1 MPMIEEQITESIQTG
16 APSIKYEQGRD
27 QIASMPDVDAELY
40 QMFLEALKE
49 GQLPPG
55 TDFKTYKDMM
65 MQIGQQQVEPGQG
78 IMQGDRAMA
87 AYGGLMGADG
97 RKQYGIGSWFQKKI
111 MDPIKNNPVVSAA
124 AAALAYDQ
132 FGIPTGGGN
141 KIGGNQNVK
150 NFLSGIFGNKS
161 TDETVDRAEETE
173 VQNYPG
179 TSTFGKIANMGSSA
193 LGFLNNNK
201 ELASVLGGGIAG
213 LFSKNQ
219 EEEDSISG
227 GMGTGIGIQNVA
239 KTANL
244 LSPTEA
250 SAVGLRFSP
259 ELSTRKYSP
268 AEMAV
273 AYGNENIDPLA
284 TANLAQGGR
293 IGFANGSKDEGF
305 SGVHRAKRI
314 WNNLPDDIQGGYKG
328 FHDFFMGGDW
338 EGVNMAQGGRIGYGD
353 GGLTKYEISRLGKL
367 GYNTKGGTVLEPF
380 GGLNVLRDILKVNNY
395 AQGGPTTPGGTG
407 YNQPGYLGGRATT
420 RPQFDE
426 GGMLNLGG
434 MEKDYRSEGG
444 FVPIG
449 EYEKKDDV
457 PARLSVNEFVFTAD
471 AVRGAGEGDV
481 DAGAKKLEGLM
492 AVLEKKGKRS
502 GAKEMFSVSERIGEV
517 I

>member
-111 MDPIKNNPVVSAA
+111 MDPIKNNPVTAA
-124 AAALAYDQ
+124 TIAALGVNQ
-132 FGIPTGGGN
+132 FGIPGTGGDGVDDN
-141 KIGGNQNVK
+141 FGRGFIGD
-150 NFLSGIFGNKS
+150 L
-161 TDETVDRAEETE
+161 
-173 VQNYPG
+173 
-179 TSTFGKIANMGSSA
+179 FGKIPDSVKSAGKDIVLGKKVDADGNPVEGTRTGGLLSSLSKA
-193 LGFLNNNK
+193 
-201 ELASVLGGGIAG
+201 AIPIIGGGIAG
-213 LFSKNQ
+213 LFSQNQ

-492 AVLEKKGKRS
+492 SVLEKKGKRS

>member
-293 IGFANGSKDEGF
+293 IG
-305 SGVHRAKRI
+305 
-314 WNNLPDDIQGGYKG
+314 
-328 FHDFFMGGDW
+328 
-338 EGVNMAQGGRIGYGD
+338 YGD

-380 GGLNVLRDILKVNNY
+380 GGLNVLRDILKVNSY

-434 MEKDYRSEGG
+434 MEKDHRSEGG

-492 AVLEKKGKRS
+492 SVLEKKGKRS

>member
-1 MPMIEEQITESIQTG
+1 MEIE
-16 APSIKYEQGRD
+16 
-27 QIASMPDVDAELY
+27 
-40 QMFLEALKE
+40 
-49 GQLPPG
+49 G
-55 TDFKTYKDMM
+55 TRT
-65 MQIGQQQVEPGQG
+65 
-78 IMQGDRAMA
+78 
-87 AYGGLMGADG
+87 GGLLSSLG
-97 RKQYGIGSWFQKKI
+97 K
-111 MDPIKNNPVVSAA
+111 AA
-124 AAALAYDQ
+124 
-132 FGIPTGGGN
+132 IPL
-141 KIGGNQNVK
+141 I
-150 NFLSGIFGNKS
+150 
-161 TDETVDRAEETE
+161 
-173 VQNYPG
+173 
-179 TSTFGKIANMGSSA
+179 
-193 LGFLNNNK
+193 
-201 ELASVLGGGIAG
+201 GGGIAG
-213 LFSKNQ
+213 LFSQNQ

-434 MEKDYRSEGG
+434 MEKDYRAEGG

-471 AVRGAGEGDV
+471 AVRGAGQGDI

>member
-78 IMQGDRAMA
+78 IMQEDRAMA

-97 RKQYGIGSWFQKKI
+97 RKQYGIGSWFQKNI
-111 MDPIKNNPVVSAA
+111 MDPIKNNPGK
-124 AAALAYDQ
+124 AALAAAGIGANYYDIIPGDKSSVGYINDL
-132 FGIPTGGGN
+132 FGKGTEILTKDRTEEN
-141 KIGGNQNVK
+141 KKNSIGSNI
-150 NFLSGIFGNKS
+150 LSGLTKAAI
-161 TDETVDRAEETE
+161 
-173 VQNYPG
+173 P
-179 TSTFGKIANMGSSA
+179 II
-193 LGFLNNNK
+193 
-201 ELASVLGGGIAG
+201 GGGIAG
-213 LFSKNQ
+213 LFSQNQ

-293 IGFANGSKDEGF
+293 IGYSTGANYNKKQVEMLIKKGADNDLIKTYSDG
-305 SGVHRAKRI
+305 I
-314 WNNLPDDIQGGYKG
+314 LDDDINQIRKEVQGLMRNNK
-328 FHDFFMGGDW
+328 
-338 EGVNMAQGGRIGYGD
+338 AQ
-353 GGLTKYEISRLGKL
+353 
-367 GYNTKGGTVLEPF
+367 
-380 GGLNVLRDILKVNNY
+380 
-395 AQGGPTTPGGTG
+395 
-407 YNQPGYLGGRATT
+407 
-420 RPQFDE
+420 

-492 AVLEKKGKRS
+492 SVLEKKGKRS

>member
-40 QMFLEALKE
+40 QMYLEALKE
-49 GQLPPG
+49 GQLPPS

-78 IMQGDRAMA
+78 IMQDDRAMA

-97 RKQYGIGSWFQKKI
+97 RKKYGIGSFFQKYIK
-111 MDPIKNNPVVSAA
+111 DPIEMAITGKTSAQLEEESQA
-124 AAALAYDQ
+124 R
-132 FGIPTGGGN
+132 
-141 KIGGNQNVK
+141 
-150 NFLSGIFGNKS
+150 
-161 TDETVDRAEETE
+161 VDREPEGYESFLDTLFKGKKTDPNTPE
-173 VQNYPG
+173 REPG
-179 TSTFGKIANMGSSA
+179 FFSGLGKAAIPII
-193 LGFLNNNK
+193 
-201 ELASVLGGGIAG
+201 GGGIAG
-213 LFSKNQ
+213 LFSQDQ
-219 EEEDSISG
+219 EEENSISG
-227 GMGTGIGIQNVA
+227 GMGTGIGIQNVGKA
-239 KTANL
+239 ANL

-250 SAVGLRFSP
+250 SAAGLRFSP

-293 IGFANGSKDEGF
+293 IGYSTGANYNKKQVEMLIKKGADNDLIKTYSDG
-305 SGVHRAKRI
+305 I
-314 WNNLPDDIQGGYKG
+314 LDDDINQIRKEVQGLMRNNK
-328 FHDFFMGGDW
+328 
-338 EGVNMAQGGRIGYGD
+338 AQ
-353 GGLTKYEISRLGKL
+353 
-367 GYNTKGGTVLEPF
+367 
-380 GGLNVLRDILKVNNY
+380 
-395 AQGGPTTPGGTG
+395 
-407 YNQPGYLGGRATT
+407 
-420 RPQFDE
+420 

-492 AVLEKKGKRS
+492 SVLEKKGKRS

>member
-40 QMFLEALKE
+40 QMYLEALKE
-49 GQLPPG
+49 GQLPPS

-78 IMQGDRAMA
+78 IMQDDRAMA

-97 RKQYGIGSWFQKKI
+97 RKKYGIGSFFQKYIK
-111 MDPIKNNPVVSAA
+111 DPIEMAITGKTSAQLEEESQA
-124 AAALAYDQ
+124 R
-132 FGIPTGGGN
+132 
-141 KIGGNQNVK
+141 
-150 NFLSGIFGNKS
+150 
-161 TDETVDRAEETE
+161 VDREPEGYESFLDTLFKGKKTDPNTPE
-173 VQNYPG
+173 REPG
-179 TSTFGKIANMGSSA
+179 FFSGLGKAAIPII
-193 LGFLNNNK
+193 
-201 ELASVLGGGIAG
+201 GGGIAG
-213 LFSKNQ
+213 LFSQDQ
-219 EEEDSISG
+219 EEENSISG
-227 GMGTGIGIQNVA
+227 GMGTGIGIQNVGKA
-239 KTANL
+239 ANL

-250 SAVGLRFSP
+250 SAAGLRFSP

-268 AEMAV
+268 AEMAI

-293 IGFANGSKDEGF
+293 IGYSTGANYNKKQVEMLIKKGADNDLIKTYSDG
-305 SGVHRAKRI
+305 I
-314 WNNLPDDIQGGYKG
+314 LDDDINQIRKEVQGLMRNNK
-328 FHDFFMGGDW
+328 
-338 EGVNMAQGGRIGYGD
+338 AQ
-353 GGLTKYEISRLGKL
+353 
-367 GYNTKGGTVLEPF
+367 
-380 GGLNVLRDILKVNNY
+380 
-395 AQGGPTTPGGTG
+395 
-407 YNQPGYLGGRATT
+407 
-420 RPQFDE
+420 

-492 AVLEKKGKRS
+492 SVLEKKGKRS

>member
-40 QMFLEALKE
+40 QMYLEALKE

-111 MDPIKNNPVVSAA
+111 MDPIKNNPVTAA
-124 AAALAYDQ
+124 TIAALGVNQ
-132 FGIPTGGGN
+132 FGIPGTGGDGVDDNFGRGFIGDLFGRIPDSVKSAGKDIVLGKKVDADGN
-141 KIGGNQNVK
+141 PVEGTRTGGL
-150 NFLSGIFGNKS
+150 LSSLSKAAI
-161 TDETVDRAEETE
+161 
-173 VQNYPG
+173 P
-179 TSTFGKIANMGSSA
+179 II
-193 LGFLNNNK
+193 
-201 ELASVLGGGIAG
+201 GGGIAG
-213 LFSKNQ
+213 LFSQNQ

-293 IGFANGSKDEGF
+293 IGYRDAGPVIPEQFLEDLKRRNFEEMLDKYRRRQEDYERRKD
-305 SGVHRAKRI
+305 
-314 WNNLPDDIQGGYKG
+314 
-328 FHDFFMGGDW
+328 
-338 EGVNMAQGGRIGYGD
+338 MAPTKEAAMGGRIGYGD